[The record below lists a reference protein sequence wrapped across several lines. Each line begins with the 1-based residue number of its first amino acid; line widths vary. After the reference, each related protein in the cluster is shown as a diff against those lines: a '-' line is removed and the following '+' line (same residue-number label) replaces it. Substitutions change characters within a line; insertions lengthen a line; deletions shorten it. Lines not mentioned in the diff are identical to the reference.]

1 MGEPAAG
8 PLDCLPVG
16 CRPPAFCC
24 FGSLGRLGVEGSLG
38 ARSKGQKSID
48 ADPSDSSRADCSGR
62 DPSAHSSDLRT
73 SRRLRLQSRRFR
85 FRRHLTGSSLG
96 QTERTI
102 QKCMVDQ
109 KRNRRI
115 KRSGDSVLVDQYR
128 PTVLQPN
135 QRNSCTTHSR
145 LSGTTK
151 RFWPTLSRISSV
163 SHSRA
168 VSIFLASITRT
179 DFPSAVDN
187 VYSCT

>member
-24 FGSLGRLGVEGSLG
+24 FGSLGRLGW
-38 ARSKGQKSID
+38 KGVWVPGRKVRNPLS
-48 ADPSDSSRADCSGR
+48 DPRVHPEQIVDGR
-62 DPSAHSSDLRT
+62 DRLPYSSNLRN
-73 SRRLRLQSRRFR
+73 LRNLRFQIR
-85 FRRHLTGSSLG
+85 NLGSDGIWPGAAWSN
-96 QTERTI
+96 ERTI
-102 QKCMVDQ
+102 QKCMAI
-109 KRNRRI
+109 RNVIAAQTLGRLGLSRP
-115 KRSGDSVLVDQYR
+115 YR
-128 PTVLQPN
+128 LTVFEPN

-151 RFWPTLSRISSV
+151 GCWPTLSRISSV

-168 VSIFLASITRT
+168 VSIFLPSITRT

-187 VYSCT
+187 VYSWT